1 MVRVLGFQVE
11 AFWSSLLEAL
21 NQEKL
26 NMVNGVTNWLVI
38 TRRGLKQS
46 KAEEKKKSQGM
57 EAKKCEALIDFR
69 RTAAL
74 NPNGQSAYK

>member
-26 NMVNGVTNWLVI
+26 NMVNGVRNWLVI

-46 KAEEKKKSQGM
+46 KAEEKKK
-57 EAKKCEALIDFR
+57 AKGWKR
-69 RTAAL
+69 RNAKL
-74 NPNGQSAYK
+74 